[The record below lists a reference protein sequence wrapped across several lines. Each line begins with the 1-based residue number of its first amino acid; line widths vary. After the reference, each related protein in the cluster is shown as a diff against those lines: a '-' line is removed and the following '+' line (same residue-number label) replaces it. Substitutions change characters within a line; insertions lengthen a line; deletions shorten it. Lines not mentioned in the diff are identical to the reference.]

1 MTPIAQRH
9 LNRRLVAHGF
19 TLLELLVAIAILAFV
34 SIIAWRGLDSL
45 VNTRARLEP
54 EGEAVRALLTVFGQV
69 ERDLAHTASPSLF
82 ALAVPAVR
90 VQVGADGQVLELVRI
105 APRTEGEATAVQIVM
120 YRVTDGVLWRRSS
133 PPAKAFGAVDLEKMS
148 NVQLLGAVKSL
159 RVRVWRDQQGWSEF
173 GAGAGADAAGTPGV
187 PATPLAMPPGLE
199 FTIERN
205 DGKVYR
211 RVVLVG

>member
-1 MTPIAQRH
+1 MTP
-9 LNRRLVAHGF
+9 LVPIRCGRGF

-69 ERDLAHTASPSLF
+69 ERDLAQTAPPSFF

-90 VQVGADGQVLELVRI
+90 VRQGADGQVLELVRI
-105 APRTEGEATAVQIVM
+105 APQGEAEATSVQIVF
-120 YRVTDGVLWRRSS
+120 YRVSDGALWRQSS
-133 PPAKAFGAVDLEKMS
+133 PPSRAFGAVDVGKLS
-148 NVQLLGAVKSL
+148 NVKLLGEVKSL
-159 RVRVWRDQQGWSEF
+159 RVRLWRDQLGWVEP
-173 GAGAGADAAGTPGV
+173 GADAAPPAPGA
-187 PATPLAMPPGLE
+187 PQMPPGLE

>member
-1 MTPIAQRH
+1 M
-9 LNRRLVAHGF
+9 
-19 TLLELLVAIAILAFV
+19 AITILAFV

-69 ERDLAHTASPSLF
+69 ERDLANTVSPSFF
-82 ALAVPAVR
+82 ALSVPALR
-90 VQVGADGQVLELVRI
+90 VQQGGDGQVLELARI
-105 APRTEGEATAVQIVM
+105 APRSEGEATSVQIVF
-120 YRVTDGVLWRRSS
+120 YRVTDGILWRQSS
-133 PPAKAFGAVDLEKMS
+133 PPTRAFGAVDTDKLS
-148 NVQLLGAVKSL
+148 NVKLLGEVKSL
-159 RVRVWRDQQGWSEF
+159 RVRLWRDQSGWV
-173 GAGAGADAAGTPGV
+173 DAGTAAAVAAPTTPG
-187 PATPLAMPPGLE
+187 ATGAPAMPPGIE

>member
-1 MTPIAQRH
+1 MKPIAHTGPMQR
-9 LNRRLVAHGF
+9 LGMRGF

-45 VNTRARLEP
+45 VNTRDRLEP

-69 ERDLAHTASPSLF
+69 ERDLAHAASPSFF

-90 VQVGADGQVLELVRI
+90 VQQGAEGQVLELVRI
-105 APRTEGEATAVQIVM
+105 APRSEDEATAVQIVY
-120 YRVTDGVLWRRSS
+120 YRVTDGVLWRQSS
-133 PPAKAFGAVDLEKMS
+133 PPSRAFGAVDMDKMS
-148 NVQLLGAVKSL
+148 NVKLLGEVKSL
-159 RVRVWRDQQGWSEF
+159 RVRLWRDQQGWVER
-173 GAGAGADAAGTPGV
+173 GADAAPPAPGPPV
-187 PATPLAMPPGLE
+187 MPPGLE

>member
-1 MTPIAQRH
+1 MTPIA
-9 LNRRLVAHGF
+9 LPRRLRGF

-54 EGEAVRALLTVFGQV
+54 EGDAVRALLTVFGQV
-69 ERDLAHTASPSLF
+69 ERDLAHTANPAFF
-82 ALAVPAVR
+82 ALSVPAVR
-90 VQVGADGQVLELVRI
+90 VRPSADGPVLELVRI
-105 APRTEGEATAVQIVM
+105 APHADNEATSVQVVF
-120 YRVTDGVLWRRSS
+120 YRVTDGALWRQSS
-133 PPAKAFGAVDLEKMS
+133 PPARAFAAVDSDKLS
-148 NVQLLGAVKSL
+148 NVKLLADVKAL
-159 RVRVWRDQQGWSEF
+159 RVRVWRDQQGWIEY
-173 GAGAGADAAGTPGV
+173 GADAGGAPGAV
-187 PATPLAMPPGLE
+187 AAMPPGLE